1 MNNSTFAESWL
12 VKCKQNNETWYS
24 VYLSQLYRRFNTL
37 ASLCGRASWCE
48 SRPFGNHED
57 VISNDMT
64 LSLSYISFFKQ
75 YAERSCSGAVGGT
88 PLSPMEIDDSRAG
101 DADAASMASIESS
114 SDDADTIEDAVE
126 TVDIIDGP
134 ITQEHINQARLCNVI
149 NTVCADVLR
158 DVLLSQFTNIHK
170 SLLKSRTTIA
180 GMHRIGQEQF
190 QLIFPDPHCRYTGT
204 VDQFDITLLYT
215 LIRNISSCP
224 APVTGWGKPPTDQ
237 PRDVSLSANVER
249 IRLLRN
255 KVSGHSVDGKL
266 DDQACEDYFG
276 EIGELLNDVE
286 AELGDK
292 GYKGA
297 LKERQTQIITPKE
310 AKVLRAQFESYRH
323 QLKGIYNI
331 SFPKACFTLIVRLF
345 VHAFFAAG
353 DRT

>member
-1 MNNSTFAESWL
+1 
-12 VKCKQNNETWYS
+12 
-24 VYLSQLYRRFNTL
+24 
-37 ASLCGRASWCE
+37 
-48 SRPFGNHED
+48 
-57 VISNDMT
+57 
-64 LSLSYISFFKQ
+64 
-75 YAERSCSGAVGGT
+75 
-88 PLSPMEIDDSRAG
+88 MEIDNSRAG
-101 DADAASMASIESS
+101 NADSASLASIKSS
-114 SDDADTIEDAVE
+114 SDDADTIENAVE
-126 TVDIIDGP
+126 TVDITAGP

-158 DVLLSQFTNIHK
+158 DILLSQFTNFYK
-170 SLLKSRTTIA
+170 SLLKSQTTIA
-180 GMHRIGQEQF
+180 RMPRIGQAQL

-204 VDQFDITLLYT
+204 VDQFDITLLYA
-215 LIRNISSCP
+215 LIRNISPCP

-286 AELGDK
+286 AVLGDK

-310 AKVLRAQFESYRH
+310 AKVLRAQFESYRN

-345 VHAFFAAG
+345 VHTFLPRATERRDNKLDCIQFHTESQNVRQPYVIRTISSRRMQGCRTWSCKIYKTAARQNDTPYG
-353 DRT
+353 SRTAAVRSLCDFLLWSYVWQHTCCSLPIKPTVIL